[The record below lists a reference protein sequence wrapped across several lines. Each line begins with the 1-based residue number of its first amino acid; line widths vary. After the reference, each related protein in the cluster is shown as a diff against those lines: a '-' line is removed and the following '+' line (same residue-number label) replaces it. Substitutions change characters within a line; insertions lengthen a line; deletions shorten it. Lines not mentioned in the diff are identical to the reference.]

1 MYNESTNACSNVM
14 DGSLPGKCASMVF
27 PYVSMQSS
35 NPKVYAQSEGLENGT
50 LFPGLNLPFHKEIQS
65 RLNCSNTALCELMAL
80 DFAVVELGLYLDTH
94 KEDQE
99 EGSRKMAKSHSAYQQ
114 ARQAFHTKAFAGLQQ
129 GKQFGSPSGSLDY
142 QVGDRVRHVK
152 FGDGTVINI
161 VEGGR
166 DYEVTVDFDGP
177 GTKKMFA
184 AFARLQKI

>member
-1 MYNESTNACSNVM
+1 MYNESTNACGNVM

-80 DFAVVELGLYLDTH
+80 EFAVVELGLYLDTH

-99 EGSRKMAKSHSAYQQ
+99 AFKLYQKYVALYQEGKEKYEKLYGPLVRTSAAQGSSYNWLENPWPWDYSAGGAK
-114 ARQAFHTKAFAGLQQ
+114 
-129 GKQFGSPSGSLDY
+129 
-142 QVGDRVRHVK
+142 
-152 FGDGTVINI
+152 
-161 VEGGR
+161 
-166 DYEVTVDFDGP
+166 
-177 GTKKMFA
+177 
-184 AFARLQKI
+184 

>member
-1 MYNESTNACSNVM
+1 MYNESTNACGNVM

-99 EGSRKMAKSHSAYQQ
+99 AFKLYQKYVALYQEGKEKYEKLYGPLVRTSAAQGSSYNWLENPWPWDYSAGGAK
-114 ARQAFHTKAFAGLQQ
+114 
-129 GKQFGSPSGSLDY
+129 
-142 QVGDRVRHVK
+142 
-152 FGDGTVINI
+152 
-161 VEGGR
+161 
-166 DYEVTVDFDGP
+166 
-177 GTKKMFA
+177 
-184 AFARLQKI
+184 

>member
-99 EGSRKMAKSHSAYQQ
+99 AFKLYQKYVALYQEGKEKYEKLYGPLVRTSAAQGSSYSWLENPWPWDYSAGGAK
-114 ARQAFHTKAFAGLQQ
+114 
-129 GKQFGSPSGSLDY
+129 
-142 QVGDRVRHVK
+142 
-152 FGDGTVINI
+152 
-161 VEGGR
+161 
-166 DYEVTVDFDGP
+166 
-177 GTKKMFA
+177 
-184 AFARLQKI
+184 

>member
-99 EGSRKMAKSHSAYQQ
+99 AFKLYQKYVSLYQEGKEKYEKLYGPLVRTSAAQGSSYNWLENPWPWDYSAGGAK
-114 ARQAFHTKAFAGLQQ
+114 
-129 GKQFGSPSGSLDY
+129 
-142 QVGDRVRHVK
+142 
-152 FGDGTVINI
+152 
-161 VEGGR
+161 
-166 DYEVTVDFDGP
+166 
-177 GTKKMFA
+177 
-184 AFARLQKI
+184 